1 MNGKELNL
9 NEMESKNL
17 TLSDLE
23 RVTGGELDS
32 ITTDYLNEVIYRAK
46 RADKSLEQC
55 IQDFYRYNKD
65 INKEQEAYIRA
76 HWNNIA

>member
-1 MNGKELNL
+1 
-9 NEMESKNL
+9 MEAKKL
-17 TLSDLE
+17 PLSDLE

-65 INKEQEAYIRA
+65 FNEEQEAYIRA
-76 HWNNIA
+76 HWDNIA

>member
-1 MNGKELNL
+1 
-9 NEMESKNL
+9 MEAKNL

-65 INKEQEAYIRA
+65 FTPEHEAYIREN
-76 HWNNIA
+76 WNQVK

>member
-1 MNGKELNL
+1 M
-9 NEMESKNL
+9 MEAKKL

-23 RVTGGELDS
+23 KATGGTLDS
-32 ITTDYLNEVIYRAK
+32 ITTEYLNEVIYRAK

-65 INKEQEAYIRA
+65 FNKEQEDYIRA
-76 HWNNIA
+76 HWDLIA

>member
-1 MNGKELNL
+1 
-9 NEMESKNL
+9 METKNL

-23 RVTGGELDS
+23 KATGGELDS

-65 INKEQEAYIRA
+65 FNMEQEAYIRA